1 MNLLSL
7 LLPWRRKPMAPRR
20 HRPGDDTLPALD
32 GDDEDRPRGCGW
44 FDSSHDL
51 QHGLS
56 VREHASPD
64 TVARE
69 LPLAS
74 WLEWQLSGWHPE
86 GPLTKRT

>member
-1 MNLLSL
+1 MNLLNL
-7 LLPWRRKPMAPRR
+7 LLRWRRKPALPCHPR
-20 HRPGDDTLPALD
+20 PEEAVLPALD
-32 GDDEDRPRGCGW
+32 AEQEDRPRGCGW

-51 QHGLS
+51 QHGLN

-64 TVARE
+64 TLARE

-74 WLEWQLSGWHPE
+74 WLELQLAGWHPE